1 MKTLHTFLLILHVA
15 GGMIG
20 LITGLLN
27 IINKKGARYHKLFGK
42 IYVGGMFTATIS
54 GTVLAAFGGNHF
66 LFLIGIF
73 SFYLAFSGLRSIQ
86 HKMLNGEIHY
96 AILDKLVAGLTGIFG
111 ALMIVLAAIQPEE
124 SSKHIAPILLVF
136 GSISLIFSL
145 GDLLLFVGVRK
156 IKDLKNRWFFN
167 HIGRMIGSYIS
178 AVTAFLV
185 VNLDNLLPP
194 LVIWLGPTVIGT
206 IFITGFTTY
215 YKRKFALGK

>member
-15 GGMIG
+15 GGMTG

-27 IINKKGARYHKLFGK
+27 ISNKKGKQFHRLIGK
-42 IYVGGMFTATIS
+42 IYVGGMFTATLS

-73 SFYLAFSGLRSIQ
+73 SFYLAFSGLRTIQ
-86 HKMLNGEIHY
+86 HKMFNGVIHY
-96 AILDKLVAGLTGIFG
+96 ALIDKLVAGLTGIFG
-111 ALMIVLAAIQPEE
+111 ALMIVTGIIQPDGI
-124 SSKHIAPILLVF
+124 SKMTIPILLVF
-136 GSISLIFSL
+136 GSISLMFSL
-145 GDLLLFVGVRK
+145 GDLSLFMGIRK
-156 IKDLKNRWFFN
+156 LKDIKNRWFFN

-194 LVIWLGPTVIGT
+194 LIIWLGPTVIGS
-206 IFITGFTTY
+206 ILISVFTTY
-215 YKRKFALGK
+215 YKRKFASGK